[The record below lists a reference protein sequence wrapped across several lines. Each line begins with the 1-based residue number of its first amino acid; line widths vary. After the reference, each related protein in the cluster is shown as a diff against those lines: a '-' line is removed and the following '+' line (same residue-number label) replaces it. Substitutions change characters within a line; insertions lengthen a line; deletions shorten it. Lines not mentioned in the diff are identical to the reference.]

1 MSEILEEFKV
11 KFTIIALNTFRETM
25 RDRILRVIVGVSI
38 FVIVISK
45 IIGELSIGQDLKIL
59 VDFSLGT
66 IDIFGVVLCIFIG
79 ASLIQREIDKK
90 TLYTILSCPMN
101 RWEFI
106 FGKYL
111 GMCMTLFVSTFVM
124 GIFFCSYYFLMGGQV
139 SLDLVGCIVML
150 FMGLMVLN
158 SVAILLSVLT
168 SSSVSIIVTAITF
181 FIGRSTYHLK
191 AIPQFSDSATLNYLT
206 NIMYYILPNFNNF
219 DIKEEATHAL
229 TIPSEVYLYAFLYMV
244 VYSSVMLYL
253 ASLAINKRNL

>member
-1 MSEILEEFKV
+1 MV
-11 KFTIIALNTFRETM
+11 KLTVIAINTFRETM

-38 FVIVISK
+38 FVIIISK

-79 ASLIQREIDKK
+79 ANLIQREIEKK
-90 TLYTILSCPMN
+90 TLYTILSCPIN

-106 FGKYL
+106 LGKYL
-111 GMCMTLFVSTFVM
+111 GMSITLFVSTSVM
-124 GIFFCSYYFLMGGQV
+124 GTFFCTYYYLMGGKITF
-139 SLDLVGCIVML
+139 DLIGAIILL

-158 SVAILLSVLT
+158 SVAILLSVLA

-181 FIGRSTYHLK
+181 FVGRSTYHLK
-191 AIPQFSDSATLNYLT
+191 AIPQFNDSAFAKYTSEIL
-206 NIMYYILPNFNNF
+206 YYILPNFNNF
-219 DIKEEATHAL
+219 DIKEEAAHAL
-229 TIPSEVYLYAFLYMV
+229 TVPGEVYLYACLYMLI
-244 VYSSVMLYL
+244 YSFLMLYL